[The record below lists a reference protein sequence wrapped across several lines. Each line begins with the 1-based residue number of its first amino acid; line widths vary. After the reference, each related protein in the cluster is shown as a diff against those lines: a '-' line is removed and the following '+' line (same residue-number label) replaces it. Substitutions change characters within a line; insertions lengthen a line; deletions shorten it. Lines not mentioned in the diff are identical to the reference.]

1 MLKRLCRCKVL
12 MTEHPGKINET
23 YIEHFLCAS
32 HMAKEMAKISTIMM
46 IHAICPFLYE
56 TTASDKLKELN
67 DKIQKRKEC
76 QNG

>member
-1 MLKRLCRCKVL
+1 MCKKLGRCKSL
-12 MTEHPGKINET
+12 MTDHPKKVNET
-23 YIEHFLCAS
+23 YFQHFICAS
-32 HMAKEMAKISTIMM
+32 RMSKEMAKISAIML